1 MIIFLDI
8 RTRCNDDKFP
18 EFRGLEA
25 KNFCFPRAVREGCFY
40 KTLNFGR
47 FFPKNSALALTQNFV
62 AYNSNGGCQIER
74 TYLRMRHRNGNAE
87 VFKFLMYI
95 IGATG
100 AFVAE

>member
-25 KNFCFPRAVREGCFY
+25 KNFCFPCAVREGRFY

-47 FFPKNSALALTQNFV
+47 FFPKKFSTR
-62 AYNSNGGCQIER
+62 ID
-74 TYLRMRHRNGNAE
+74 AE
-87 VFKFLMYI
+87 FRSVQFQRRLP
-95 IGATG
+95 G
-100 AFVAE
+100 